1 MFVLPENVCSGV
13 WVFSIY
19 IFTNINIY
27 TLDYKKGFQE
37 DPSLS
42 ACPKAQICM
51 ILQCLYSIT
60 CFDVFV

>member
-19 IFTNINIY
+19 IFTNIYIY

-37 DPSLS
+37 DPSLYYYPRVQKLKS
-42 ACPKAQICM
+42 
-51 ILQCLYSIT
+51 
-60 CFDVFV
+60 V

>member
-37 DPSLS
+37 DPSLYYYPRVQKLKS
-42 ACPKAQICM
+42 
-51 ILQCLYSIT
+51 
-60 CFDVFV
+60 V